1 MFYHDTFVNWIYM
14 SFILISYVDIYLMMD
29 YLYTKH
35 SLKYNICL
43 SNTQVIDFLLS
54 IEEDIASD
62 NIINNW
68 LFAKR
73 DDVYCLENLCYS
85 PGQMVWIFYIFNK
98 ITTNN
103 MLSWWKRTRGNKK
116 SFSDWIDDWN
126 PSNVKNNF
134 PLLWFH

>member
-1 MFYHDTFVNWIYM
+1 MHEFHITSTIKLIVYFRHIYIQNIAFDITFVCQIHKL
-14 SFILISYVDIYLMMD
+14 LI
-29 YLYTKH
+29 
-35 SLKYNICL
+35 
-43 SNTQVIDFLLS
+43 FLLS

-68 LFAKR
+68 FFAKR